1 MNAAETIRHVFV
13 DPAGVMRPGWL
24 AAFPSGRVSRTIPAP
39 ENVDVLWML
48 LPDEGD
54 MASLVTAARRKVEG
68 KPMIALSD
76 VPEDA
81 QGLQVLGAGAV
92 GYCNGHAL
100 AEVLTQVAAT
110 VLNGGVWI
118 GPSLMQRLVSGAV
131 RRQLGASIPSA
142 LAAMPAWQT
151 LLTER
156 EVEVANELSL
166 GATNKEIAN
175 NLLISERTVKA
186 HLGSIFEKLNVR
198 DRLQLI
204 LRLNSTGH
212 A

>member
-24 AAFPSGRVSRTIPAP
+24 AAFPSARVSRTIPTP

-54 MASLVTAARRKVEG
+54 MAALITEARRKVKG
-68 KPMIALSD
+68 KPVIALTD

-92 GYCNGHAL
+92 GYCNGYAL

-118 GPSLMQRLVSGAV
+118 GPSLMQRLVSGAA
-131 RRQLGASIPSA
+131 RRQLGASTPSV
-142 LAAMPAWQT
+142 LATMPAWQT